1 MNVKENLPIMVLTHD
16 TPHKIRF
23 EFKSILWGCLSLLIG
38 VSLSVAT
45 YVAVFKEDAHWI
57 VLLILGLLT
66 LLFLYA
72 SIYSFTLRRS
82 LEIDETERI
91 VTYQEAGLYKNL
103 TWQKSFQSF
112 KLIKAFRPQ
121 TTATSSGGR
130 PAINWS
136 IRLISKEEE
145 IFEIGYSQFGAMT
158 RHKAEELV
166 HRIASTLGVQ
176 QEIVE

>member
-1 MNVKENLPIMVLTHD
+1 MKVKENLPIMVLTHD
-16 TPHKIRF
+16 APHNLRF
-23 EFKSILWGCLSLLIG
+23 EFKSILWGCISLLIG
-38 VSLSVAT
+38 VSLGVAT
-45 YVAVFKEDAHWI
+45 YFAVFREDAHWI

-82 LEIDETERI
+82 LEIDDTERV
-91 VTYQEAGLYKNL
+91 VTYQEASLFKNI
-103 TWQKSFQSF
+103 TWQKKFQSF

-130 PAINWS
+130 PAVNWS
-136 IRLISKEEE
+136 IQLISKEEE
-145 IFEIGYSQFGAMT
+145 VFEIGYSQFGAMT
-158 RHKAEELV
+158 RNKAEELV
-166 HRIASTLGVQ
+166 NRIAMILSVQ